1 MLIAVCSVKGSP
13 GVTTFAIA
21 LAACWPQPERCV
33 LVECDPSGGD
43 VAIRFSL
50 VSSPG
55 LVSLAAAARRR
66 TDPALLWQ
74 HTQSLPGGLPVVVAP
89 PGADQARAALEA
101 LVPEGSSDVTVL
113 RAPTASPG
121 VVVIADCGRVD
132 PASPV
137 MPVAR
142 SADAMV
148 LVSRAHADALGH
160 LATRLATVGRWSR
173 RPALVL
179 TGPGYPTS
187 AVERE
192 LGVPVIAR
200 VPEDRRGAAALSGRS
215 AGRGPSRSSLG
226 RTAARVAAV
235 LAADPSRRPLDAS
248 GRPDGAVLRPVP
260 NGPTPLE
267 YASRNGSAS

>member
-13 GVTTFAIA
+13 GVTTLAIA
-21 LAACWPQPERCV
+21 LAACWPQPVRCV

-43 VAIRFSL
+43 VATRFSL
-50 VSSPG
+50 ASSPG

-66 TDPALLWQ
+66 TDPALVWQ

-101 LVPEGSSDVTVL
+101 LVPDGSSEFAMFGEL
-113 RAPTASPG
+113 AASPG
-121 VVVIADCGRVD
+121 VVVIVDCGRVD
-132 PASPV
+132 PASAV
-137 MPVAR
+137 VPVAW

-148 LVSRAHADALGH
+148 VVSRAHADALAH

-179 TGPGYPTS
+179 TGSGYPTS

-215 AGRGPSRSSLG
+215 AGRGPSRSPLG
-226 RTAARVAAV
+226 RTAVRVAAV
-235 LAADPSRRPLDAS
+235 LAAHPSRRSVDAS

-260 NGPTPLE
+260 SAPTPFE

>member
-1 MLIAVCSVKGSP
+1 
-13 GVTTFAIA
+13 
-21 LAACWPQPERCV
+21 
-33 LVECDPSGGD
+33 
-43 VAIRFSL
+43 L

-55 LVSLAAAARRR
+55 LVSLAAAARRHA
-66 TDPALLWQ
+66 DPALLWQ